1 MKKVFAILAMAAL
14 ASCGGSNEST
24 EAKADTAAATIVDTA
39 AAVAPAVVDSA
50 AKKVDSAAK
59 AVVDTLKKK

>member
-14 ASCGGSNEST
+14 ASCGGSTEST
-24 EAKADTAAATIVDTA
+24 EAKVDTAVSTIVDS
-39 AAVAPAVVDSA
+39 AVAKVDSA
-50 AKKVDSAAK
+50 VVKVDSAAK

>member
-24 EAKADTAAATIVDTA
+24 EVNVDTA
-39 AAVAPAVVDSA
+39 APAVVDTVPAVVDSA
-50 AKKVDSAAK
+50 ALSVDSAA
-59 AVVDTLKKK
+59 AAVDTTQK

>member
-14 ASCGGSNEST
+14 ASCGGSSEST
-24 EAKADTAAATIVDTA
+24 EAKTDTAAVAPVTVDTT
-39 AAVAPAVVDSA
+39 PAVVDSA
-50 AKKVDSAAK
+50 AAKVDSAAK